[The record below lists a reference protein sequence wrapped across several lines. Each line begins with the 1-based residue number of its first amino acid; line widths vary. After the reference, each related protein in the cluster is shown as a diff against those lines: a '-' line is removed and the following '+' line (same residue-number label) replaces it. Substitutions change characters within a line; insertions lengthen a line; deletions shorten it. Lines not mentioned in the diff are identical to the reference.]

1 MFVRTRN
8 EVQALAVIPRSD
20 QADQRMAKNDS
31 AARNVRTIRG
41 VGAPTGPSSRS
52 LSVRDAALTLF
63 ADRGYHATSMRDIAA
78 ELKLQAPSLYNHVTA
93 KQEILRDIMAETMI
107 ALMKNV
113 RGVLS
118 TTEDPYDQLRRAAET
133 HVRYHAR
140 HHREVRVGN
149 HEIAA
154 LEEPHRTTITGLRR
168 EYSRLFLRVI
178 ERGVEAGV
186 FATRSPLLASYAIL
200 QMGIGVSMWF
210 RPGGSLS
217 EDDVVFEYGNI
228 ALGVVGAKRGASS
241 SAAKKKKA
249 APARPPAKK
258 KTKA

>member
-1 MFVRTRN
+1 
-8 EVQALAVIPRSD
+8 
-20 QADQRMAKNDS
+20 MAKNDS
-31 AARNVRTIRG
+31 AAQNVRTIRG
-41 VGAPTGPSSRS
+41 VGPSTGPSSRS

-93 KQEILRDIMAETMI
+93 KQEILRDIMAETML

-113 RGVLS
+113 RGVLA
-118 TTEDPYDQLRRAAET
+118 TTDDPYDQLRRAAET

-154 LEEPHRTTITGLRR
+154 LEEPHRSTITGLRR
-168 EYSRLFLRVI
+168 EYSRLFVRVI

-186 FATRSPLLASYAIL
+186 FTTRSPLLASYAIL

-228 ALGVVGAKRGASS
+228 ALGVAGATRATAAATKRKTKT
-241 SAAKKKKA
+241 KKKPPPPKS
-249 APARPPAKK
+249 PAKK
-258 KTKA
+258 RA